1 MRQGCEA
8 FIYLMINSEGNAL
21 EINRMNNIHN
31 HEISEVLFNHLPN
44 QRKIDSQNKTEV
56 LELMKLR
63 VNKKLIQHTMQIKT
77 GKIITLKDLSNI
89 YTTGKTKLIFLCIPI
104 FDYIVYC

>member
-1 MRQGCEA
+1 
-8 FIYLMINSEGNAL
+8 
-21 EINRMNNIHN
+21 
-31 HEISEVLFNHLPN
+31 
-44 QRKIDSQNKTEV
+44 
-56 LELMKLR
+56 
-63 VNKKLIQHTMQIKT
+63 MQIKT